1 MSNQENKKRERT
13 GLSSALSGPIG
24 RWVVLAIW
32 IAAAI
37 LLNVMWPGINERED
51 NAAADLSDAYPS
63 VQAAQV
69 AEREFP
75 GDGGQPALLVWNR
88 SGGLSD
94 EDLNQLAELTESLES
109 QPLVNQEGLLPL
121 HQLPAP
127 ARQSLLSEDG
137 STIVLPIT
145 LDETADTDGLKE
157 SVEQLKER
165 AVSIT
170 GGDPFETATG
180 TSELSARVT
189 GPVGIAIDGGALFQN
204 ADVSLLI
211 ATVVLVLV
219 ILLLIYRSPIL
230 ALIPIVAVG
239 FAYLVISPIL
249 GTMAD
254 RGWITADAQGIS
266 IMTVLLFGAGTD
278 YCLFLI
284 TRFRQCLTETTSKR
298 EALKDA
304 ISGSSGAIAMSG
316 LTVVLSLF
324 TLLLAQYGAYHRF
337 AVPFGVA
344 ILIMGIASLTLVPA
358 MLAIIG
364 RASFFPFVPRTP
376 EMEEERAKR
385 RNKAVSHRKRNKDSR
400 IGRIVTERPWTVV
413 IASLIILGG
422 LAAASTQIR
431 FTYDLLSSFPSD
443 MPSVEGFDTI
453 AEGFSPGELA
463 PVQVI
468 VDSEGKESDLASRLT
483 DLPFVDTVAEPETG
497 AENANMR
504 LYSVKLNVNP
514 YSNEA
519 MDDVA
524 TLRSTAETSL
534 SDAGIAAPDQKVWIG
549 GQTAAQTDTQAA
561 TERDTD
567 LIIPVVIGLISL
579 LLLAYLR
586 SVVATVYLIATVV
599 LSYFSA
605 LGLGWLILHYGLG
618 QDAIQGAIPLYAFV
632 FLVALGEDYNIFMVS
647 SIWKKS
653 RTLPLKRAIRE
664 GVGET
669 GTVITSAG
677 VILAGTFAVL
687 ATLPIQVLVQFG
699 VVAALGV
706 LLDTFIV
713 RPFLVPAITRLLGRA
728 AFWPGRAPQHL
739 EDGEQPN
746 ETRV

>member
-1 MSNQENKKRERT
+1 MNERK
-13 GLSSALSGPIG
+13 GIYGVLSGRVG
-24 RWVVLAIW
+24 RWVVLVIW
-32 IAAAI
+32 IAVAV
-37 LLNVMWPGINERED
+37 LLNIIWPGINQRED
-51 NAAADLSDAYPS
+51 NSAADLSDQYPS

-75 GDGGQPALLVWNR
+75 GDGGQAALLVWNR

-94 EDLNQLAELTESLES
+94 EDLNGIAKLTESLES
-109 QPLVNQEGLLPL
+109 EPLPQQKGVLPL
-121 HQLPAP
+121 HKLPAP

-137 STIVLPIT
+137 GTIVLPVT
-145 LDETADTDGLKE
+145 FNDSVDTDGLKE
-157 SVEQLKER
+157 EVKLLKER
-165 AVSIT
+165 IGSVLGS
-170 GGDPFETATG
+170 DPFAVKTG
-180 TSELSARVT
+180 TSDLSARVT
-189 GPVGIAIDGGALFQN
+189 GPVGIAIDAGALFQN

-239 FAYLVISPIL
+239 FAYMVISPVL

-284 TRFRQCLTETTSKR
+284 TRFRHCLTETTDKKA
-298 EALKDA
+298 ALRAALSD
-304 ISGSSGAIAMSG
+304 SSGAIAMSG

-358 MLAIIG
+358 LLGIIG
-364 RASFFPFVPRTP
+364 RASFFTFIPRTP
-376 EMEEERAKR
+376 EMEEERARRKNKPVKSHKQKR
-385 RNKAVSHRKRNKDSR
+385 DSV

-413 IASLIILGG
+413 IASLIVLGG
-422 LAAASTQIR
+422 LAAASSQIR
-431 FTYDLLSSFPSD
+431 VTYDLLSSFPSD
-443 MPSVEGFDTI
+443 MESVEGFDAI
-453 AEGFSPGELA
+453 AKGFTPGELA

-468 VDSEGKESDLASRLT
+468 VDTEGRENDLADRLAA
-483 DLPFVDTVAEPETG
+483 LPFAANVAKPEKG
-497 AENANMR
+497 SQNENIA

-519 MDDVA
+519 MDDIA
-524 TLRSTAETSL
+524 ELRAAAEASL
-534 SDAGIAAPDQKVWIG
+534 TEAGASASNDKVWIG
-549 GQTAAQTDTQAA
+549 GQTATQTDTRAA
-561 TERDTD
+561 TNRDTD
-567 LIIPVVIGLISL
+567 LIIPVVIGLIAI

-605 LGLGWLILHYGLG
+605 LGLGWLILHYVMG
-618 QDAIQGAIPLYAFV
+618 QEAIQGAIPLYAFV
-632 FLVALGEDYNIFMVS
+632 FLVALGEDYNIFMIS
-647 SIWKKS
+647 SIWSKS
-653 RTLPLKRAIRE
+653 RRLPLKQAIRE

-713 RPFLVPAITRLLGRA
+713 RPFLVPSITRLLGGA
-728 AFWPGRAPQHL
+728 AFWPARPPRPEVEGAASA
-739 EDGEQPN
+739 DAAN
-746 ETRV
+746 S

>member
-1 MSNQENKKRERT
+1 MNKRT
-13 GLSSALSGPIG
+13 GVTGALTGPVG
-24 RWVVLAIW
+24 RWVVVAVW
-32 IAAAI
+32 IAAAV
-37 LLNVMWPGINERED
+37 LLNVMWPGIGERE
-51 NAAADLSDAYPS
+51 NNGAADLSAEYPS
-63 VQAAQV
+63 VQAAQL

-88 SGGLSD
+88 GAGLGEADLSGI
-94 EDLNQLAELTESLES
+94 AKLTESLEAE
-109 QPLVNQEGLLPL
+109 PLPQQTGVLPL
-121 HQLPAP
+121 HRLPEP
-127 ARQSLLSEDG
+127 ARQGLLSEDG
-137 STIVLPIT
+137 STIVLPVT
-145 LDETADTDGLKE
+145 FGEGADTETLKE
-157 SVEQLKER
+157 SVAQLEER
-165 AVSIT
+165 ASAVL
-170 GGDPFETATG
+170 GGDPFAAAAGTG
-180 TSELSARVT
+180 ELSARVT
-189 GPVGIAIDGGALFQN
+189 GPVGIAIDAGALFQN

-211 ATVVLVLV
+211 GTVVLVLV

-239 FAYLVISPIL
+239 FAYLVISPVL

-254 RGWITADAQGIS
+254 RGWIVADSQGIS

-284 TRFRQCLTETTSKR
+284 TRFRQCLTETSDKR
-298 EALKDA
+298 TAIKAAL
-304 ISGSSGAIAMSG
+304 SGSSGAIAMSG

-358 MLAIIG
+358 MLALIG

-376 EMEEERAKR
+376 EMEQERARSK
-385 RNKAVSHRKRNKDSR
+385 NKPFQPRPKKESR
-400 IGRIVTERPWTVV
+400 IGRLVTVRPWTVV
-413 IASLIILGG
+413 IASLIVLGG
-422 LAAASTQIR
+422 LAAASTQVR

-453 AEGFSPGELA
+453 ANGFSPGELA

-468 VDSEGKESDLASRLT
+468 VDAEGMETGLAGQLADLG
-483 DLPFVDTVAEPETG
+483 FVDAVAEPESG
-497 AENANMR
+497 AENSNIQ

-514 YSNEA
+514 YANEA

-524 TLRSTAETSL
+524 RLRTAAESALTEAGVTS
-534 SDAGIAAPDQKVWIG
+534 AADKVWIG
-549 GQTAAQTDTQAA
+549 GQTATQADTRAA

-567 LIIPVVIGLISL
+567 IVIPVVIGLIAI

-605 LGLGWLILHYGLG
+605 LGLGWLILHYALG
-618 QDAIQGAIPLYAFV
+618 QEAIQGAIPLYAFV
-632 FLVALGEDYNIFMVS
+632 FLVALGEDYNIFMIS

-653 RTLPLKRAIRE
+653 RHLPLKQAIRE

-713 RPFLVPAITRLLGRA
+713 RPFLVPAITMLLGKA
-728 AFWPGRAPQHL
+728 AFWPGRAPVADK
-739 EDGEQPN
+739 EPAADTPASG
-746 ETRV
+746 V

>member
-1 MSNQENKKRERT
+1 MENGKGK
-13 GLSSALSGPIG
+13 GIAGALAGKVG
-24 RWVVLAIW
+24 KWVVLAVW
-32 IAAAI
+32 IAAAV
-37 LLNVMWPGINERED
+37 LLNLIWPGVGERE
-51 NAAADLSDAYPS
+51 NNGAADLGSDYPS
-63 VQAAQV
+63 VQAAQI
-69 AEREFP
+69 AQREFP
-75 GDGGQPALLVWNR
+75 GDGGQAALLVWNR
-88 SGGLSD
+88 SGGLS
-94 EDLNQLAELTESLES
+94 EADLGSLAKLTESLES
-109 QPLVNQEGLLPL
+109 DPLPDQTGVLPL
-121 HQLPAP
+121 HKLPEP
-127 ARQSLLSEDG
+127 ARQGLLSEDG
-137 STIVLPIT
+137 GTIVLPVT
-145 LDETADTDGLKE
+145 FGEEADTEALKE
-157 SVEQLKER
+157 NTKLLEER
-165 AVSIT
+165 AESVL
-170 GGDPFETATG
+170 GGNPFAVKTG
-180 TSELSARVT
+180 TEELSARVT
-189 GPVGIAIDGGALFQN
+189 GPVGIAIDAGALFQN

-211 ATVVLVLV
+211 GTVVLVLV

-239 FAYLVISPIL
+239 FAYLVISPVL

-254 RGWITADAQGIS
+254 RGWIVADSQGIS

-284 TRFRQCLTETTSKR
+284 TRFRQCLTETTDKR
-298 EALKDA
+298 SALKA
-304 ISGSSGAIAMSG
+304 ALTESSGAIAMSG

-358 MLAIIG
+358 LLAIIG

-376 EMEEERAKR
+376 EMEEERARR
-385 RNKAVSHRKRNKDSR
+385 RNKPASHRKKKESR
-400 IGRIVTERPWTVV
+400 IGRVVTTRPWTVV
-413 IASLIILGG
+413 IASLIVLGG
-422 LAAASTQIR
+422 LAAASSQVR

-443 MPSVEGFDTI
+443 MPSVEGFDAI
-453 AEGFSPGELA
+453 ADGFSPGELA
-463 PVQVI
+463 PVQVM
-468 VDSEGKESDLASRLT
+468 VDSEGQDTGLAGKLADLG
-483 DLPFVDTVAEPETG
+483 FVDAVAEPEKG
-497 AENANMR
+497 AENADIQ

-514 YSNEA
+514 YANEA

-524 TLRSTAETSL
+524 QLRSVTESALTE
-534 SDAGIAAPDQKVWIG
+534 AGIDSAADKVWIG
-549 GQTAAQTDTQAA
+549 GQTATQADTRAA

-567 LIIPVVIGLISL
+567 IVIPVVIGLIAI

-605 LGLGWLILHYGLG
+605 LGLGWLILHYVMG

-632 FLVALGEDYNIFMVS
+632 FLVALGEDYNIFMIS

-653 RTLPLKRAIRE
+653 RTLPLRQAIRE

-713 RPFLVPAITRLLGRA
+713 RPFLVPAITMLLGRA
-728 AFWPGRAPQHL
+728 AFWPGRAPQ
-739 EDGEQPN
+739 
-746 ETRV
+746 ETKETTREAPSSGV

>member
-1 MSNQENKKRERT
+1 MNERK
-13 GLSSALSGPIG
+13 GIYGALSGRVG
-24 RWVVLAIW
+24 RWVVLAVW
-32 IAAAI
+32 IAVAV
-37 LLNVMWPGINERED
+37 LLNMLWPGINERETN
-51 NAAADLSDAYPS
+51 NATDLSDQYPS

-75 GDGGQPALLVWNR
+75 SDGGQAALLVWNR
-88 SGGLSD
+88 SGGLS
-94 EDLNQLAELTESLES
+94 EDDLKAIAQLTESLES
-109 QPLVNQEGLLPL
+109 EPLPEQKGVLPL
-121 HQLPAP
+121 HKLPAP

-137 STIVLPIT
+137 STLVLPVT
-145 LDETADTDGLKE
+145 FAEGVGTDGLKE
-157 SVEQLKER
+157 DVKLLKQRIGSV
-165 AVSIT
+165 V
-170 GGDPFETATG
+170 GNDPFAVQTG
-180 TSELSARVT
+180 TADLSARVT
-189 GPVGIAIDGGALFQN
+189 GPVGIAIDAGALFQN

-230 ALIPIVAVG
+230 ALIPIAAVG
-239 FAYLVISPIL
+239 FAYMVISPVL

-284 TRFRQCLTETTSKR
+284 TRFRQCLTETADKKA
-298 EALKDA
+298 ALRAALSD
-304 ISGSSGAIAMSG
+304 SSGAIAMSG

-358 MLAIIG
+358 LLGIIG

-376 EMEEERAKR
+376 EMEEERAR
-385 RNKAVSHRKRNKDSR
+385 RKNKPVKPHKKKKDSV
-400 IGRIVTERPWTVV
+400 IGRVVTERPWTVV
-413 IASLIILGG
+413 IASLIVLGG
-422 LAAASTQIR
+422 LAAASSQIR

-443 MPSVEGFDTI
+443 MESVEGFDAI
-453 AEGFSPGELA
+453 ASGFTPGELA
-463 PVQVI
+463 PVQVM
-468 VDSEGKESDLASRLT
+468 VDTEGRENDLADRLAK
-483 DLPFVDTVAEPETG
+483 LPFVANVTEPEKG
-497 AENANMR
+497 AQNENIT
-504 LYSVKLNVNP
+504 LYSIKLNVNP

-519 MDDVA
+519 MDDIA
-524 TLRSTAETSL
+524 ELRRTAEASL
-534 SDAGIAAPDQKVWIG
+534 TDAGASSSGDQVWIG
-549 GQTAAQTDTQAA
+549 GQTATQTDTRAA
-561 TERDTD
+561 TNRDTD
-567 LIIPVVIGLISL
+567 LVIPVVIGLIAI

-605 LGLGWLILHYGLG
+605 LGLGWLILHHVMG

-632 FLVALGEDYNIFMVS
+632 FLVALGEDYNIFMIS
-647 SIWKKS
+647 SIWSKS
-653 RTLPLKRAIRE
+653 RRLPLKQAIRE

-699 VVAALGV
+699 VVTALGV

-713 RPFLVPAITRLLGRA
+713 RPFLVPSITRLLGRA
-728 AFWPGRAPQHL
+728 AFWPGRAPQPDAQENTPQDPPGSEAPAL
-739 EDGEQPN
+739 
-746 ETRV
+746 R

>member
-1 MSNQENKKRERT
+1 M
-13 GLSSALSGPIG
+13 LSGPVG
-24 RWVVLAIW
+24 RWVVLGIW
-32 IAAAI
+32 IASAV

-63 VQAAQV
+63 VRAAQI

-88 SGGLSD
+88 SGGLND
-94 EDLNQLAELTESLES
+94 EDLNRLAALTESLES
-109 QPLVNQEGLLPL
+109 EPLANQEGVLPL
-121 HQLPAP
+121 HKLPAP

-145 LDETADTDGLKE
+145 LNEAADTDGLKE

-170 GGDPFETATG
+170 GGDPFGTATG
-180 TSELSARVT
+180 TGELSARVT

-230 ALIPIVAVG
+230 AFIPIVAVG
-239 FAYLVISPIL
+239 FAYLVISPLL

-284 TRFRQCLTETTSKR
+284 TRFRQCLTEKASKR

-385 RNKAVSHRKRNKDSR
+385 RNKPVSHRKRNKDSR

-422 LAAASTQIR
+422 LAAASSQIR

-468 VDSEGKESDLASRLT
+468 VDSEGKDSDLAARLT
-483 DLPFVDTVAEPETG
+483 DLPFVDAVADPESG
-497 AENANMR
+497 AENASMQ

-524 TLRSTAETSL
+524 TLRGTAEVAL
-534 SDAGIAAPDQKVWIG
+534 NEAGIAAPAEKVWIG
-549 GQTAAQTDTQAA
+549 GQTATQTDTRAA

-653 RTLPLKRAIRE
+653 RSLPLKRAIRE

-713 RPFLVPAITRLLGRA
+713 RPFLVPAITGLLGRA
-728 AFWPGRAPQHL
+728 AFWPGRAPQHP
-739 EDGEQPN
+739 EDEEKGKEL
-746 ETRV
+746 RA

>member
-1 MSNQENKKRERT
+1 MNERK
-13 GLSSALSGPIG
+13 GIFGALSGRVG
-24 RWVVLAIW
+24 RWVVLAVW
-32 IAAAI
+32 IAAAV
-37 LLNVMWPGINERED
+37 LLNVLWPGINERE
-51 NAAADLSDAYPS
+51 NNNAADLSDQYPS

-88 SGGLSD
+88 SGGLSG
-94 EDLNQLAELTESLES
+94 EDLNGLAKLTESLES
-109 QPLVNQEGLLPL
+109 DPLPQQKGVLPL
-121 HQLPAP
+121 HKLPAP

-137 STIVLPIT
+137 GTIVLPVT
-145 LDETADTDGLKE
+145 FDEAADTDALKE
-157 SVEQLKER
+157 DVTLLKER
-165 AVSIT
+165 INAVFGS
-170 GGDPFETATG
+170 DPFAVDTG

-189 GPVGIAIDGGALFQN
+189 GPVGIAIDAGALFQN

-239 FAYLVISPIL
+239 FAYLVISPVL

-284 TRFRQCLTETTSKR
+284 TRFRHCLTETADKKA
-298 EALKDA
+298 ALRAALAD
-304 ISGSSGAIAMSG
+304 SSGAIAMSG

-324 TLLLAQYGAYHRF
+324 TLLLAKYGAYHRF

-344 ILIMGIASLTLVPA
+344 ILIMGVASLTLVPA
-358 MLAIIG
+358 LLGIIG

-376 EMEEERAKR
+376 EMEEERAR
-385 RNKAVSHRKRNKDSR
+385 RKNKPVKPRKKNKDSA

-413 IASLIILGG
+413 IASLIVLGG
-422 LAAASTQIR
+422 LAAASSQIR

-443 MPSVEGFDTI
+443 MESVEGFDAI
-453 AEGFSPGELA
+453 GKGFTPGELA
-463 PVQVI
+463 PVQVM
-468 VDSEGKESDLASRLT
+468 VDTEGRDNDLADRLAA
-483 DLPFVDTVAEPETG
+483 LPFVASVAEPENG
-497 AENANMR
+497 AENANIR
-504 LYSVKLNVNP
+504 LYSVKLNINP

-519 MDDVA
+519 MDDIA
-524 TLRSTAETSL
+524 ELRSAAETSL
-534 SDAGIAAPDQKVWIG
+534 TDAGASSPDGKIWIG
-549 GQTAAQTDTQAA
+549 GQTATQTDTRAA
-561 TERDTD
+561 TDRDTD
-567 LIIPVVIGLISL
+567 LIIPVVIGLIAI

-586 SVVATVYLIATVV
+586 SIVATVYLIATVV

-605 LGLGWLILHYGLG
+605 LGLGWLILHYVLG
-618 QDAIQGAIPLYAFV
+618 QDAVQGAIPLYAFV
-632 FLVALGEDYNIFMVS
+632 FLVALGEDYNIFMIS
-647 SIWKKS
+647 SIWSKS
-653 RTLPLKRAIRE
+653 RRLPLKQAIRE

-699 VVAALGV
+699 VVTALGV

-713 RPFLVPAITRLLGRA
+713 RPFLVPSITRLLGGA
-728 AFWPGRAPQHL
+728 AFWPARPPRPDV
-739 EDGEQPN
+739 DGAASAAAANSEISAL
-746 ETRV
+746 R